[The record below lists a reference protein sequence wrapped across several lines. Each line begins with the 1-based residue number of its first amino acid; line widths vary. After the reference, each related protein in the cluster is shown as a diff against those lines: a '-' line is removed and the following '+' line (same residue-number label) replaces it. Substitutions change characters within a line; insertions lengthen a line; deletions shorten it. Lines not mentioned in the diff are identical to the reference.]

1 MSIIFYVNK
10 FCRNNQYIYQYKDHL
25 GNTRVSFGKN
35 SAGVLEIVDA
45 NDYYPFG
52 MNHLKSGNSFFGS
65 SSYKNYKYNGKEL
78 QETGMYDYGARFY
91 MADIGRWGVVDPLA
105 EKYRRHSVYNYAV
118 NNPIR
123 FIDPDGRG
131 VNDIVIKYGNNES
144 IRLSSV
150 NDIQKLKGIDN
161 SFVKSAY
168 QALNAMSTQKD
179 VVDALN
185 NSKTTQL
192 VESSVTVFNSSD
204 QTTKWNPTLGG
215 EGLTTGEILSPASS
229 LVHELNHFNL
239 WSVDEGVSLDVY
251 DQTPIE
257 GFNSSLSEY
266 KAVEAET
273 ASNNGVAVRNSYD
286 DIKPVVTEGPLS
298 KTKVKDYTLPD
309 SIKNQN
315 QRNKQIEAEIKKT
328 IKGN

>member
-1 MSIIFYVNK
+1 
-10 FCRNNQYIYQYKDHL
+10 
-25 GNTRVSFGKN
+25 
-35 SAGVLEIVDA
+35 
-45 NDYYPFG
+45 
-52 MNHLKSGNSFFGS
+52 
-65 SSYKNYKYNGKEL
+65 
-78 QETGMYDYGARFY
+78 
-91 MADIGRWGVVDPLA
+91 
-105 EKYRRHSVYNYAV
+105 
-118 NNPIR
+118 
-123 FIDPDGRG
+123 
-131 VNDIVIKYGNNES
+131 
-144 IRLSSV
+144 
-150 NDIQKLKGIDN
+150 
-161 SFVKSAY
+161 
-168 QALNAMSTQKD
+168 MSTQKD

-239 WSVDEGVSLDVY
+239 WSVDEGASLDVY